1 MEPLDDRIAR
11 RRAEIA
17 EEQATL
23 DREDAQRH
31 AAENDAAPA
40 VVDRRQSG
48 NALRSTLFLIILF
61 VVAAGL
67 LGLAVTL
74 SRLAGQDF
82 GDASRQGQAQVTSCR
97 KHGPISNEGFGY
109 WESCTATITWDDGAT
124 DRIIVNDVF
133 TSSDIGT
140 QVRVGD
146 LGNYRT
152 SKELARA
159 DATHRPWLA
168 WIGYAAGAIA
178 FIPGLVLILI
188 VRDFLRFRRRR

>member
-1 MEPLDDRIAR
+1 MEPLNERIAK

-17 EEQATL
+17 EEQAAL

-31 AAENDAAPA
+31 AAGNDAALA

-48 NALRSTLFLIILF
+48 NALRSALFLIVLF
-61 VVAAGL
+61 VVVAGL
-67 LGLAVTL
+67 FGLAVTL

-109 WESCTATITWDDGAT
+109 WESCTATITWVDGAT
-124 DRIIVNDVF
+124 DRIIVNDIF
-133 TSSDIGT
+133 KSSDIGT
-140 QVRVGD
+140 EVRVGD

-152 SKELARA
+152 SKEIARA
-159 DATHRPWLA
+159 DAAYRPWLA

-178 FIPGLVLILI
+178 FVPGLVLVLI
-188 VRDFLRFRRRR
+188 VKELLRFRRRR